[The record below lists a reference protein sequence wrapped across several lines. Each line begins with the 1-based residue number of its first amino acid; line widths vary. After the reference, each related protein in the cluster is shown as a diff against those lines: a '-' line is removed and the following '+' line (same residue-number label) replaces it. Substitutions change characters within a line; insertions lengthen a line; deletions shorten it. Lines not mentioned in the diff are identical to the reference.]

1 MEFSAL
7 AYVICMIASMVVAE
21 SIDRAEDNSVSESLL
36 ERRADVG
43 APTDSETVVQL
54 TRRSPLSKKER
65 RRRKKEKKK
74 RKKEERRR
82 RWEAKKA
89 RNRARKFGRKNKNRK
104 H

>member
-1 MEFSAL
+1 MKFSAL

-65 RRRKKEKKK
+65 RRRKK
-74 RKKEERRR
+74 RKEEEEGGEEEKMGGK
-82 RWEAKKA
+82 EARK
-89 RNRARKFGRKNKNRK
+89 RARKFGRKNKNRK